1 MKKDGQL
8 IALIGTYSAILLIV
22 CILGISILSQKKN
35 EPEAQLIVETVLKT
49 EEVYVFVDAEGD
61 QTHSDNPGEV
71 LFVAKEYEEKI
82 GIFDTSGCLV
92 QTIDI
97 YTKTLPKTD
106 RALLREGIELRSED
120 ELISLIE
127 DYSG

>member
-1 MKKDGQL
+1 MKKEGQL
-8 IALIGTYSAILLIV
+8 IALMGTYSAILLIV
-22 CILGISILSQKKN
+22 CILGISILSQKKEVS
-35 EPEAQLIVETVLKT
+35 EPQLIVETVLQT
-49 EEVYVFVDAEGD
+49 EAVYILVDAESD
-61 QTHSDNPGEV
+61 PTQTDASNAV
-71 LFVAKEYEEKI
+71 LFIAKEYEEKI
-82 GIFDTSGCLV
+82 GIFDTAGRLL

-106 RALLREGIELRSED
+106 RALLREGIELRSEA

>member
-1 MKKDGQL
+1 MRKEGQL
-8 IALIGTYSAILLIV
+8 IALMGTYSAILLIV
-22 CILGISILSQKKN
+22 CILGISILVKKKN
-35 EPEAQLIVETVLKT
+35 EPEPEIIVETVLKT
-49 EEVYVFVDAEGD
+49 DQVYVLLDVEEETKEA
-61 QTHSDNPGEV
+61 SAPPAV
-71 LFVAKEYEEKI
+71 LFIAREYEEKI
-82 GIFDTSGCLV
+82 GIFDTDGRLI